1 MPEFPRRPR
10 APTAPVLS
18 PPLLAISSSVT
29 FLLSGRL
36 AAVPVRGG
44 RRGGIG
50 GGLRLSGDSAA
61 VSPRRGSGGRSKEAS
76 PCAARCLGGGAKV
89 ERSFKA
95 GAGRGASSVSVLR
108 LTRPV

>member
-10 APTAPVLS
+10 APTAPALS
-18 PPLLAISSSVT
+18 PPLLAISSWVT
-29 FLLSGRL
+29 LLLSGRL

-44 RRGGIG
+44 RRGGVG

-61 VSPRRGSGGRSKEAS
+61 VSPRWGNGGRPTEAS
-76 PCAARCLGGGAKV
+76 PCAARCLGGGVKV
-89 ERSFKA
+89 EGSFKA
-95 GAGRGASSVSVLR
+95 GAGRGASSVAVPR